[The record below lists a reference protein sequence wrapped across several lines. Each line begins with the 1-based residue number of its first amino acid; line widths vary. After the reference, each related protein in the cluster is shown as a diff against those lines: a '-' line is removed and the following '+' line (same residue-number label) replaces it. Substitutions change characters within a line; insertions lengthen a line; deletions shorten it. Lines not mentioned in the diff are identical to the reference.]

1 MATRIWN
8 TSVLG
13 AESILVEGV
22 AATGSTAP
30 ATDDWTVNS
39 TATAAHTGTKTLDA
53 GSTVVYNGSGFLDD
67 VTVNNTLATSKT
79 TVNGGAGAD
88 TITITAG
95 KATINGGAGIDTIN
109 LAAGVATTA
118 IYDSVDKVITAAT
131 AQLTVDNSAGTTA
144 VNWNAGT
151 PTTIYAAGTAVNA
164 EYVKL
169 IGSTAADTITG
180 GAAAITLDGG
190 AGADTLTSGAGA
202 TTFIYDAADAIVN
215 GAAGDAILTAAADT
229 AGISLHMSS
238 SVYTSIE
245 TVIGGSGSDDIRGM
259 AGVTSIRGGAGNDY
273 IWAGANATA
282 TAIDG
287 GAGTDE
293 IWVGLGEAG
302 KSITSAAAEGASDVV
317 HLYNVSAY
325 DVSFAAGVTNGT
337 ITFNSTGDTLT
348 MTAAGNNANATRH
361 FTSSEGWNFDV
372 VFGNTAAAATLNG
385 TAGVIDNLVAG
396 ITGSTLNGKGG
407 NDNLYGAGLNTT
419 YVFNQGDTIY
429 NAAASAD
436 TITAASSTAGVAM
449 YLDSTVS
456 VANAAASWNLVGS
469 NYNDEIRGQSSSV
482 AIAQTLA
489 GGVGNDY
496 IWGGAGAL
504 NADTLIGGAGNDVY
518 YYGLD
523 QGADVIAAGTTE
535 TTGNSKDQLNLYNVS
550 LDAVSGAIAGNN
562 LVLNVV
568 GSTSNGTL
576 TLTDWNVAGGMN
588 KLTDVVISGTAYTL
602 SVDSSNNAV
611 FTAK

>member
-30 ATDDWTVNS
+30 ATDAWTVNS

-245 TVIGGSGSDDIRGM
+245 TVIGGSGNDDIRGM

-325 DVSFAAGVTNGT
+325 DLSFATGANGT
-337 ITFNSTGDTLT
+337 ITFNSTGDTLV
-348 MTAAGNNANATRH
+348 MTGAGSNANATRH
-361 FTSSEGWNFDV
+361 FTSSEGWSFDV
-372 VFGNTAAAATLNG
+372 VFGNAAGTLNG
-385 TAGVIDNLVAG
+385 TAGVIDNLIAG
-396 ITGSTLNGKGG
+396 AAGSILNGKGG
-407 NDNLYGAGLNTT
+407 NDNLYGIAGGTT

-456 VANAAASWNLVGS
+456 VANAATSWSLVGS
-469 NYNDEIRGQSSSV
+469 NYNDEIRGQSSS
-482 AIAQTLA
+482 LA
-489 GGVGNDY
+489 LTQNISGGVGNDY

-504 NADTLIGGAGNDVY
+504 NVANMTGGAGNDVY

-523 QGADVIAAGTTE
+523 QGADVITAGTTDL
-535 TTGNSKDQLNLYNVS
+535 TGNSKDQLNLYNVS